1 MVKFQYEILHFFSKE
16 TFPKSTLIWIMSLNI
31 LFFFNVTTKGKK
43 SYFLENLY
51 ICLQAVYQFIGDRI
65 LYHSL
70 FYINQFIKTINCKKD
85 KFIFHTTFTTKQQ
98 TKHNLVPQKLG

>member
-1 MVKFQYEILHFFSKE
+1 M
-16 TFPKSTLIWIMSLNI
+16 STLIWIMSLNI
-31 LFFFNVTTKGKK
+31 LFFFNVTTKGRK

-70 FYINQFIKTINCKKD
+70 FYINQFIKTINCKKRQVYLSHY
-85 KFIFHTTFTTKQQ
+85 IYTTKQQ